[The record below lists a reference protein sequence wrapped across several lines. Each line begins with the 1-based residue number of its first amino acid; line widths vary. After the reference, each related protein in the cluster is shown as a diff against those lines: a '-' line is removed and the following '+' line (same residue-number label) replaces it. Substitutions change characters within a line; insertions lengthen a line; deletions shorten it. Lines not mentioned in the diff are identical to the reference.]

1 MDVVREV
8 GKAHTRRLP
17 VWGFLAVVVVYLVL
31 LQGLGALLTR
41 GIDAKYAAPSTV
53 DQVWRSITVP
63 VGASLVLGLLVVAYL
78 RWWRPVLVDDRPVRR
93 WVIAVPIIQ
102 LVTIALMCN
111 YGGLADR
118 GLAFTALL
126 LVSALFVGFGEELM
140 FRGIGVT
147 VFRANGFSEGKVA
160 LWTTVIFG
168 VVHASNLFSE
178 GVGAFAQVFAA
189 ALSGYFFYLGRR
201 VGGGLLLPA
210 VVHGLWDFSLISGSV
225 VPGESYPL
233 TVVSFLALL
242 VLTALVLLRRKH
254 INATP

>member
-1 MDVVREV
+1 MADGIDRA
-8 GKAHTRRLP
+8 GTRRLP
-17 VWGFLAVVVVYLVL
+17 VWGFLAVVVAYLVV

-41 GIDAKYAAPSTV
+41 GIDAKYAAPSTA

-63 VGASLVLGLLVVAYL
+63 VGASLLLGVLVVAYL

-93 WVIAVPIIQ
+93 WVLAVPVIQ
-102 LVTIALMCN
+102 LVAIALMVN
-111 YGGLADR
+111 YGGLAER
-118 GLAFTALL
+118 GLGFTALL
-126 LVSALFVGFGEELM
+126 LLSALFVGFGEELM
-140 FRGIGVT
+140 FRGVGVT
-147 VFRANGFSEGKVA
+147 AFRANGFSEGKVA

-233 TVVSFLALL
+233 TMISFLALIVLTVL
-242 VLTALVLLRRKH
+242 VLVRREH
-254 INATP
+254 VEA

>member
-1 MDVVREV
+1 MDVVEEL

-41 GIDAKYAAPSTV
+41 GVDAEYAAPSTV

-63 VGASLVLGLLVVAYL
+63 VGASMLLGVLVVAYL
-78 RWWRPVLVDDRPVRR
+78 RWWRPALTDDRPVRR
-93 WVIAVPIIQ
+93 WVLAVPVIQ

-126 LVSALFVGFGEELM
+126 LVSALLVGFGEELM

-147 VFRANGFSEGKVA
+147 AFRANGFSEGKVA
-160 LWTTVIFG
+160 LWTTVM
-168 VVHASNLFSE
+168 
-178 GVGAFAQVFAA
+178 
-189 ALSGYFFYLGRR
+189 
-201 VGGGLLLPA
+201 
-210 VVHGLWDFSLISGSV
+210 
-225 VPGESYPL
+225 
-233 TVVSFLALL
+233 
-242 VLTALVLLRRKH
+242 LRRKH
-254 INATP
+254 INATARSATARSATA